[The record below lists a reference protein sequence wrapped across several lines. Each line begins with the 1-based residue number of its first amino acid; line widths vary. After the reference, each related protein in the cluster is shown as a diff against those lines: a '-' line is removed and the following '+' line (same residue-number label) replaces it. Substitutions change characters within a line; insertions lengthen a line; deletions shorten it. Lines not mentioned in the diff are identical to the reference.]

1 MFDSKKFRRRKK
13 EDAWFFSMKMRIMT
27 ISDVNKKE
35 KGIVHN
41 TEKWNRKDNN
51 KKQNETE
58 SKKSYRIWFANK
70 FHN

>member
-58 SKKSYRIWFANK
+58 SKKS
-70 FHN
+70 